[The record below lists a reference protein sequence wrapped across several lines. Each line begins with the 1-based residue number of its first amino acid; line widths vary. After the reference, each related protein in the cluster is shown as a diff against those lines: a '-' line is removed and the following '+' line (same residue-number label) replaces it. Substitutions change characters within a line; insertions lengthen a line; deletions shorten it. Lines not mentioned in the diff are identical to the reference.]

1 MRYCNVPYIFPVF
14 ICVQT
19 RRMRR
24 EYGQKAVSF
33 SQFISLIFFPPTEAE
48 PFEFT
53 QLKCVSPAF
62 VHFEVSFIIV
72 VSANKRIK

>member
-33 SQFISLIFFPPTEAE
+33 SQFISLILFLPQKQNRSNSPNLNVFLLPS
-48 PFEFT
+48 FT
-53 QLKCVSPAF
+53 SKFLLL
-62 VHFEVSFIIV
+62 
-72 VSANKRIK
+72 